1 MKSLLTFWRLVS
13 LAFEAFSASAEAA
26 NLTLEWN
33 YYNDGKA
40 WLCKVLSKK
49 KNLAWLVVYQNYFRT
64 TSYFTEKHL
73 DRIADMEIT
82 ESIKEEFY
90 RAKPSGKLIPMSV
103 VITEKEQVKGCL
115 VDDTFQ
121 ERIKINA
128 YATITRFIKKHIC
141 PLRTSLRGLLCLQ
154 RWQHTETQHRTHQ
167 KPG

>member
-1 MKSLLTFWRLVS
+1 MELPILKDKNIFPTNEVLADVLEASFP
-13 LAFEAFSASAEAA
+13 AFEAFSASAEAA

-90 RAKPSGKLIPMSV
+90 RQKPV
-103 VITEKEQVKGCL
+103 VTHPYERCHHRKRTGEGCL

-128 YATITRFIKKHIC
+128 YAT
-141 PLRTSLRGLLCLQ
+141 
-154 RWQHTETQHRTHQ
+154 
-167 KPG
+167 